1 MRIPFRNSS
10 PGLAAA
16 AVVALA
22 LGIGAGAALAKEP
35 QTFPLDSMK
44 GLKLENVK
52 GGPANYRGRR
62 AIRLVEEPAP
72 PGTKPAYDDAMAILF
87 ESDFGD
93 GTIEVDVAGSPRQGA
108 VEAARGFIGIAFH
121 VQDGSHYEYFYLRPT
136 NGRADD
142 QLRRNH
148 ATQYASAPDYPW
160 QRLRKESPGIYES
173 YVDLE
178 PGVWTRLRIVVSGT
192 EARLFVHGA
201 DQPALIVH
209 DLKMGKTRGKIALWI
224 GLDTEGYFSNMVVR

>member
-1 MRIPFRNSS
+1 MSNSS
-10 PGLAAA
+10 TALAA
-16 AVVALA
+16 VAIATLA
-22 LGIGAGAALAKEP
+22 LGIGAVAPVA
-35 QTFPLDSMK
+35 TFPLDSVN

-52 GGPANYRGRR
+52 GEPSTYRGRR
-62 AIRLVEEPAP
+62 AIRLTEAPAP
-72 PGTKPAYDDAMAILF
+72 PGTKPAFDDAMAVLS

-93 GTIEVDVAGSPRQGA
+93 GTIEVDVAGAPRQGA

-121 VQDGSHYEYFYLRPT
+121 VQDGSHYEYFYLRPA

-160 QRLRKESPGIYES
+160 QRLRKESPGLYES

-178 PGVWTRLRIVVSGT
+178 PGVWTRIKIVVSGT
-192 EARLFVHGA
+192 EARLFVHES
-201 DQPALIVH
+201 DQPVLVVH
-209 DLKMGKTRGKIALWI
+209 DLKLGKTRGKIALWI
-224 GLDTEGYFSNMVVR
+224 GLDTEGYFSNLVVR

>member
-1 MRIPFRNSS
+1 MSNSS
-10 PGLAAA
+10 TALAA
-16 AVVALA
+16 VAIATLA
-22 LGIGAGAALAKEP
+22 LGIGAVAPVA
-35 QTFPLDSMK
+35 TFPLDSVN

-52 GGPANYRGRR
+52 GEPSTYRGRR
-62 AIRLVEEPAP
+62 AIRLTEAPAP
-72 PGTKPAYDDAMAILF
+72 PGTKPAFDDAMAVLS

-93 GTIEVDVAGSPRQGA
+93 GTIEVDVAGAPRQGA

-121 VQDGSHYEYFYLRPT
+121 VQDGSHYEYFYLRPA

-160 QRLRKESPGIYES
+160 QRLRKESPGVYES

-178 PGVWTRLRIVVSGT
+178 PGVWTRIKIVVSGT
-192 EARLFVHGA
+192 EARFFVHRS
-201 DQPALIVH
+201 DQPVLVVH
-209 DLKMGKTRGKIALWI
+209 DLKLGKTRGKIALWI
-224 GLDTEGYFSNMVVR
+224 GLDTEGYFSNLVVR